1 MTARYIGYTLVSTW
15 KDFQFTWSSI
25 YSFRLNGVIKGRDF
39 ISKVS
44 GENTFQ
50 FNK

>member
-15 KDFQFTWSSI
+15 KGFQFISSSI
-25 YSFRLNGVIKGRDF
+25 YSFRLNGVLKGHDF

-50 FNK
+50 FSK